1 MIPSLKNDQFRHV
14 YEKGRSRADRCAVMI
29 ICPNGLEI
37 NRLGI
42 SVSKKNGN
50 SVVRH
55 RLKRIL
61 KEAYRSIEGELRT
74 GYDIVLI
81 ARNAAIPMRSTELA
95 PVLRTLAGR
104 FRNFVVS
111 GNSSEGLSK

>member
-14 YEKGRSRADRCAVMI
+14 YEKGKSRADRHAVMI
-29 ICPNGLEI
+29 ICPNGLNM

-81 ARNAAIPMRSTELA
+81 ARNASIPMKSTELI
-95 PVLRTLAGR
+95 PVLRELAGR
-104 FRNFVVS
+104 FRHFVVS
-111 GNSSEGLSK
+111 GDSTEG

>member
-1 MIPSLKNDQFRHV
+1 MILSLKNDQFRHV

-29 ICPNGLEI
+29 ICPNGLEM

-42 SVSKKNGN
+42 SVSRKNGN

-81 ARNAAIPMRSTELA
+81 ARNPLIPMKSTEAAAI
-95 PVLRTLAGR
+95 LRDLAGR
-104 FRNFVVS
+104 FRNFTVS
-111 GNSSEGLSK
+111 GRSAEKQSL

>member
-1 MIPSLKNDQFRHV
+1 MILSLKNDQFRHV

-29 ICPNGLEI
+29 ICPNGLDM

-42 SVSKKNGN
+42 SVSRKNGN

-81 ARNAAIPMRSTELA
+81 ARNPLITMKSTEVI

-104 FRNFVVS
+104 FRNFVIS
-111 GNSSEGLSK
+111 GGNAEDRSL